1 MDLSTLMPQQ
11 RQIVTTLDRPL
22 FVSAGAGSG
31 KTFTLTRRI
40 LWALSPESGPF
51 LTGLDQVLAIT
62 FTTDAA
68 AEIRERVR
76 AALIAEGMA
85 REALAVDDAWIS
97 TIHGMCSRILRAHA
111 LELGIDPEF
120 NVLTDT
126 APLLDRAVDEVLAG
140 CSEASVTSV
149 SEGASSPSL
158 GMDALLDWY
167 PLASEGGFARTTNV
181 RDLVRR
187 LAELASAS
195 RNGFDDLRPLAGRT
209 DLSGLRDAYQELAEN
224 GGGKGVELA
233 ERALAAIDRF
243 ESGSRTRADLLGCLM
258 ACDAPRASK
267 GFPKESVAWLK
278 AEVADAFIN
287 AYAGLGSRAMEQ
299 LLQLARAVFD
309 RFNELKAE
317 RSVLD
322 NNDLLRLTFRAFRD
336 HASIRRAYEGRFKLV
351 MIDEFQDTDQ
361 QQVDLVSYL
370 TGEGGRAL
378 CTVGDAQQSIYRF
391 RGAEVE
397 VFRRQERSM
406 AGAAKKTESGF
417 GQPAAC
423 EAAVQGELVQL
434 VKNFRSHAEI
444 LEFVARVFDGGQGG
458 LMSGFLDLQPHEERR
473 DGLVAPNASRRQAVL
488 VAGGSREERTALKAA
503 AIARRFRA
511 LADAGQ
517 PAGGMVLLLG
527 GMTSASVYADAIR
540 AEGFACIISGGTVF
554 AGTVEAQSV
563 RALAATLANPQDAEG
578 GMVPLLQSPLFAL
591 GAQEFLALCTAMDAE
606 TGETRRRNVDAGIAS
621 DDDAPGLDGLP
632 LVARARAVLRPALA
646 RVGRDPLSAIARDV
660 VSQSGWLVRLVARGA
675 EGKAAAANVLKALDA
690 LAEAEAQVGRAPR
703 TIVAAYDRFLAG
715 KEAPGALNE
724 EAGDAVRIMTVH
736 ASKGLEFPV
745 VAVADCF
752 VARASSDRVQ
762 THRGDDGAV
771 LIAALPARLSGAR
784 LSDGSWIPAS
794 EVEKRF
800 SRLYAGSAPWLTA
813 DLVDDV
819 CATGSVA
826 EAWLSIR
833 DEEER
838 HDLEERARL
847 LYVAMTRAREAC
859 ILALDAKVSSG
870 KVPELKLDPERDL
883 TGAVLNRI
891 LPADGQRLDVDR
903 LVFENAQPGDFELIA
918 VEDFS
923 YHGDSYEQNEGC
935 RSYAPEDD
943 DTEASEPD
951 ASESDS
957 FTLVYPEAPD
967 WRVVPTP
974 PRPRASYS
982 YSSVARS
989 LSATEEDRVPA
1000 PAAPGDADAAD
1011 DAAADEVALPSAAAP
1026 SGSAGPDAL
1035 ARDADDDPTAL
1046 GSAFHAA
1053 AQWLVEMG
1061 AETVPH
1067 ERREALARAWH
1078 LSEVQRA
1085 RLDAALDRWERSA
1098 VRAQALAW
1106 PLVRAEVPFYT
1117 LASDDLARFGSYAEG
1132 AIDLLC
1138 TDSADATRALVI
1150 DYKTGGNAAETP
1162 DALQAKHLLQAQVYA
1177 DVLHKAGVSRV
1188 ELQFVRVE
1196 MPGAEDGEPQVVSY
1210 VL

>member
-1 MDLSTLMPQQ
+1 
-11 RQIVTTLDRPL
+11 
-22 FVSAGAGSG
+22 
-31 KTFTLTRRI
+31 
-40 LWALSPESGPF
+40 
-51 LTGLDQVLAIT
+51 
-62 FTTDAA
+62 
-68 AEIRERVR
+68 
-76 AALIAEGMA
+76 
-85 REALAVDDAWIS
+85 
-97 TIHGMCSRILRAHA
+97 
-111 LELGIDPEF
+111 
-120 NVLTDT
+120 
-126 APLLDRAVDEVLAG
+126 
-140 CSEASVTSV
+140 
-149 SEGASSPSL
+149 
-158 GMDALLDWY
+158 
-167 PLASEGGFARTTNV
+167 
-181 RDLVRR
+181 
-187 LAELASAS
+187 
-195 RNGFDDLRPLAGRT
+195 
-209 DLSGLRDAYQELAEN
+209 
-224 GGGKGVELA
+224 
-233 ERALAAIDRF
+233 
-243 ESGSRTRADLLGCLM
+243 
-258 ACDAPRASK
+258 
-267 GFPKESVAWLK
+267 
-278 AEVADAFIN
+278 
-287 AYAGLGSRAMEQ
+287 
-299 LLQLARAVFD
+299 
-309 RFNELKAE
+309 
-317 RSVLD
+317 
-322 NNDLLRLTFRAFRD
+322 
-336 HASIRRAYEGRFKLV
+336 
-351 MIDEFQDTDQ
+351 
-361 QQVDLVSYL
+361 
-370 TGEGGRAL
+370 
-378 CTVGDAQQSIYRF
+378 
-391 RGAEVE
+391 
-397 VFRRQERSM
+397 
-406 AGAAKKTESGF
+406 
-417 GQPAAC
+417 
-423 EAAVQGELVQL
+423 
-434 VKNFRSHAEI
+434 
-444 LEFVARVFDGGQGG
+444 
-458 LMSGFLDLQPHEERR
+458 
-473 DGLVAPNASRRQAVL
+473 
-488 VAGGSREERTALKAA
+488 
-503 AIARRFRA
+503 
-511 LADAGQ
+511 
-517 PAGGMVLLLG
+517 
-527 GMTSASVYADAIR
+527 
-540 AEGFACIISGGTVF
+540 
-554 AGTVEAQSV
+554 
-563 RALAATLANPQDAEG
+563 
-578 GMVPLLQSPLFAL
+578 
-591 GAQEFLALCTAMDAE
+591 
-606 TGETRRRNVDAGIAS
+606 
-621 DDDAPGLDGLP
+621 
-632 LVARARAVLRPALA
+632 
-646 RVGRDPLSAIARDV
+646 
-660 VSQSGWLVRLVARGA
+660 
-675 EGKAAAANVLKALDA
+675 
-690 LAEAEAQVGRAPR
+690 
-703 TIVAAYDRFLAG
+703 
-715 KEAPGALNE
+715 
-724 EAGDAVRIMTVH
+724 MTVH

-752 VARASSDRVQ
+752 AARASSDRVQ

-771 LIAALPARLSGAR
+771 RIAALPARLSGAR

-847 LYVAMTRAREAC
+847 LYVAMTRAREVC

-891 LPADGQRLDVDR
+891 LPADGQRLDVNR

-923 YHGDSYEQNEGC
+923 YHGDSYEQNEGY

-951 ASESDS
+951 ASEPDS

-967 WRVVPTP
+967 WHVVPAP

-989 LSATEEDRVPA
+989 LSATEEDRAPA

-1011 DAAADEVALPSAAAP
+1011 DAAVDEVVLPSAAAP

-1035 ARDADDDPTAL
+1035 ARDAGDDPTAL